1 MITYNIHEA
10 KTKFSKLV
18 HDATQG
24 EEIIIAKSGKPILK
38 LVRYESKK
46 TKSKREL
53 GFLKGKIKFSK
64 DFELP
69 LPPEIQKYFSLVSFR

>member
-1 MITYNIHEA
+1 MIIYNIHEA

-24 EEIIIAKSGKPILK
+24 EEIVIAKSGKPILK
-38 LVRYESKK
+38 LVRYEAKK

-53 GFLKGKIKFSK
+53 GFLKGKIKFSE
-64 DFELP
+64 DFDSP
-69 LPPEIQKYFSLVSFR
+69 LPPQVLKYFEGNE